1 MTSNELKSI
10 ANHLS
15 DLYMSSP
22 GDFPERFKTAIP
34 ADITAR
40 DGYIIGRLMDVY
52 REAKQGRISK
62 AAAKNEQKNIFGRS
76 VLIDETVT
84 KL

>member
-1 MTSNELKSI
+1 MTSTELKSI

-15 DLYMSSP
+15 DLYISSP
-22 GDFPERFKTAIP
+22 GDFPEQFRAVIP

-62 AAAKNEQKNIFGRS
+62 AETRTQQNTI
-76 VLIDETVT
+76 LETVF
-84 KL
+84 

>member
-10 ANHLS
+10 ANQLS
-15 DLYMSSP
+15 NLYISSP
-22 GDFPERFKTAIP
+22 GDFPEQFRAVIP

-62 AAAKNEQKNIFGRS
+62 AETRTQQNAI
-76 VLIDETVT
+76 LETVF
-84 KL
+84 